1 VSIVVYTA
9 LCGPKSQVQKPE
21 WIRPDVDYVCFTD
34 QPAETIPAPWQV
46 YPLNKISKDPN
57 RNAKQYKVLP
67 HPVHPLRAY
76 DINIWVDANF
86 KITTGFD
93 SVLPLLKTYDMVLF
107 KHFERDCL
115 YQEAEVCK
123 AMGLDDP
130 VLIDGQM
137 ARYRWFGFPE
147 HYGMPECGTLIRRAS
162 FDSELLMNFW
172 WREIEM
178 GSRRDQ
184 LSFMYTVWMLGL
196 RDQIKIMDYT
206 ARDGRHHVWTPHISM
221 TPLPMDGQ

>member
-9 LCGPKSQVQKPE
+9 LCGSKSQVQEPE

-46 YPLNKISKDPN
+46 YPLSKISKDPN
-57 RNAKQYKVLP
+57 RNAKYYKVLP
-67 HPVHPLRAY
+67 HLIQPLRAY

-93 SVLPLLKTYDMVLF
+93 SVLPLLGTYDMVAF

-123 AMGLDDP
+123 AMGLDNP
-130 VLIDGQM
+130 RVIDAQVDS
-137 ARYRWFGFPE
+137 YRKAGFPE
-147 HYGMPECGTLIRRAS
+147 HYGLPECGTIIRKP
-162 FDSELLMNFW
+162 DYYLDCLMEFW
-172 WREIEM
+172 WREIQN

-184 LSFMYTVWMLGL
+184 LSFMYSVWTMGV
-196 RDQIKIMDYT
+196 RHRVKIMDYT